1 MPYLSRE
8 RFVGDGV
15 LGSDVVRHS
24 KMQQHLMELVLVGQ
38 RSSSQIDT
46 RLTTVV
52 HCEEQSLSHVAQV
65 TTHLP
70 RRRRIYLKKKSQN
83 DSDVK
88 IVKKQVVKKVNLLMN

>member
-8 RFVGDGV
+8 RFIGDGV
-15 LGSDVVRHS
+15 LGSDVVRHAE
-24 KMQQHLMELVLVGQ
+24 MQQHLMELVLVGQ

-52 HCEEQSLSHVAQV
+52 HCEEQPLSHVAQV

-70 RRRRIYLKKKSQN
+70 RVAPNFKSKKIQKGKMSQ
-83 DSDVK
+83 
-88 IVKKQVVKKVNLLMN
+88 M